1 MALAYTSLWTNEDIK
16 LESGFEFRCPMRNGS
31 DKLANNHAC
40 AQTRDKGD
48 RCCEVGFPCGYPLHF
63 SLRNDRAVGLT
74 EEATEIITLFLRR
87 CLYILLGHEIEW
99 VVQFFP

>member
-48 RCCEVGFPCGYPLHF
+48 RCCEVGFPC
-63 SLRNDRAVGLT
+63 
-74 EEATEIITLFLRR
+74 
-87 CLYILLGHEIEW
+87 
-99 VVQFFP
+99 

>member
-16 LESGFEFRCPMRNGS
+16 LESGFEFRCPKRNGS

-48 RCCEVGFPCGYPLHF
+48 RW
-63 SLRNDRAVGLT
+63 SQDAARK
-74 EEATEIITLFLRR
+74 RR
-87 CLYILLGHEIEW
+87 CAFTNAGRG
-99 VVQFFP
+99 